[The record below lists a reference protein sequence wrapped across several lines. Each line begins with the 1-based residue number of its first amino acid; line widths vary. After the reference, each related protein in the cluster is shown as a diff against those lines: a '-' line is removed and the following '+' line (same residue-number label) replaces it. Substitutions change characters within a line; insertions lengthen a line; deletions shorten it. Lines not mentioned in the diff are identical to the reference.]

1 MPEDVQLSMLHTIP
15 GLRRARVLRLAY
27 AIEYECID
35 PLQLRADLSC
45 RRVPGLYFAGQI
57 NGTSGYEEAAA
68 QGILA
73 GINAARY
80 VQKKAPVVLGRDQAY
95 IGVLADDLTTKGTN
109 EPYRMMTSRCE
120 YRLLLRQDNA
130 DQRLTELGH
139 AVGLASDARLARMRE
154 KREGA
159 QQAVARLKRTW
170 LPKTPERD
178 AWLTAHAQ
186 AEAPSSLC
194 AADLLRRPGLGMDD
208 LAELLPEEAALSPE
222 VREQIEV
229 TLRYEGYLEKERR
242 QVEAFRR
249 AEDALL
255 PQGFDYMTLDG
266 LRIEARQKLTAHQP
280 RSLGEAGR
288 ISGVSPGD
296 VAVLMVFLEKRRREM
311 QTGEKDE

>member
-1 MPEDVQLSMLHTIP
+1 MPEDVQLAMLHTIP

-45 RRVPGLYFAGQI
+45 RSVSGLYFAGQI

-73 GINAARY
+73 GINAARH
-80 VQKKAPVVLGRDQAY
+80 VQGKPPVILGRDQAY
-95 IGVLADDLTTKGTN
+95 IGVLVDDLTTKGTN

-130 DQRLTELGH
+130 DLRLTEIGYE
-139 AVGLASDARLARMRE
+139 VGLASRERLDRMRL
-154 KREGA
+154 KREAA
-159 QQAVARLKRTW
+159 QETVARLKRLW
-170 LPKTPERD
+170 LAKTPERD
-178 AWLTAHAQ
+178 AWLAAHGQ
-186 AEAPSSLC
+186 AEAPSSVC
-194 AADLLRRPGLGMDD
+194 AADLLRRPGIGYDD
-208 LAELLPEEAALSPE
+208 LLGLDPRIVPLSSD
-222 VREQIEV
+222 VREQVDIF
-229 TLRYEGYLEKERR
+229 LRYEGYLEKERR
-242 QVEAFRR
+242 QVQAFRR
-249 AEDALL
+249 SEDELM

-280 RSLGEAGR
+280 RSLGEASR

-296 VAVLMVFLEKRRREM
+296 VTVLMVFLEKRRLEARR
-311 QTGEKDE
+311 GDA